1 MLAKLLAQYSKVQ
14 LLALPQE
21 FSAPKETKLEEINYV
36 LKKVNKD
43 NFYELC
49 DIEYRD
55 ILEDRLYLFPETKIN
70 FIVAIDKMFNPIE
83 KIKHLVDGKVYNM
96 PAFVANGYW
105 RDKVD
110 NKEYMELASKAKVV
124 KFDEADDEYKE
135 AKDNTYAGL
144 KSTIGLM
151 IDCIKEEKPEDAKF
165 VYVDNKLGKDKMF
178 DLLDRCPRGFLPVY
192 DLGFN
197 IIVNYSATSCQA
209 SFSSYI
215 SR

>member
-14 LLALPQE
+14 LIALPQE

-135 AKDNTYAGL
+135 AEDNTYAGL

-165 VYVDNKLGKDKMF
+165 VYVDNKLGKDKIL
-178 DLLDRCPRGFLPVY
+178 DLLDKCPKGFLPIY

-197 IIVNYSATSCQA
+197 IIVEKWKW
-209 SFSSYI
+209 
-215 SR
+215 

>member
-14 LLALPQE
+14 LIALPQE

-36 LKKVNKD
+36 LNKVNKD
-43 NFYELC
+43 NFYE
-49 DIEYRD
+49 
-55 ILEDRLYLFPETKIN
+55 RLYLFPETKIN

-83 KIKHLVDGKVYNM
+83 KIKHLVNGKVYNM

-105 RDKVD
+105 RDKGD

-144 KSTIGLM
+144 KATIGLM
-151 IDCIKEEKPEDAKF
+151 IDCIKEEKPEDASF
-165 VYVDNKLGKDKMF
+165 VCVNNKLGKDKMF
-178 DLLDRCPRGFLPVY
+178 DLLDRCPKGFLPVY

-197 IIVNYSATSCQA
+197 IIVEK
-209 SFSSYI
+209 
-215 SR
+215 

>member
-1 MLAKLLAQYSKVQ
+1 MLSKLLAQYSKVQ
-14 LLALPQE
+14 LIALPQE

-36 LKKVNKD
+36 LNKVNKE

-70 FIVAIDKMFNPIE
+70 FIIAIDKMFNPIE

-151 IDCIKEEKPEDAKF
+151 IECIKEEKPEDAKF
-165 VYVDNKLGKDKMF
+165 VYVDNKLGKDKIL
-178 DLLDRCPRGFLPVY
+178 DLLDRCPKGFLPIY

-197 IIVNYSATSCQA
+197 IIVSNSVA
-209 SFSSYI
+209 
-215 SR
+215 

>member
-14 LLALPQE
+14 LIALPKE
-21 FSAPKETKLEEINYV
+21 FSAPKETKLEEINCV
-36 LKKVNKD
+36 LNKVNKD

-124 KFDEADDEYKE
+124 KFDEAEDEYKE

-165 VYVDNKLGKDKMF
+165 VYVDNKLGKDKIL
-178 DLLDRCPRGFLPVY
+178 DLLDKCPKGFLPIY

-197 IIVNYSATSCQA
+197 IIVEK
-209 SFSSYI
+209 
-215 SR
+215 

>member
-1 MLAKLLAQYSKVQ
+1 MIKLLLEQYAKTKMIN
-14 LLALPQE
+14 LPKE

-36 LKKVNKD
+36 LNKVNKD

-49 DIEYRD
+49 DIDHRD

-110 NKEYMELASKAKVV
+110 NKEYMELAAKAKVV

-144 KSTIGLM
+144 KATIGLM

-165 VYVDNKLGKDKMF
+165 VYVDNKLGKDKIL
-178 DLLDRCPRGFLPVY
+178 DLLDKCPKGFLPIY

-197 IIVNYSATSCQA
+197 IIVEK
-209 SFSSYI
+209 
-215 SR
+215 

>member
-1 MLAKLLAQYSKVQ
+1 MIKLLLEQYAKTKMIN
-14 LLALPQE
+14 LPKE

-49 DIEYRD
+49 DIDHRD

-144 KSTIGLM
+144 KATIGLM

-165 VYVDNKLGKDKMF
+165 VYVDNKLGKDKIL
-178 DLLDRCPRGFLPVY
+178 DLLDKCPKGFLPIY

-197 IIVNYSATSCQA
+197 IIVEK
-209 SFSSYI
+209 
-215 SR
+215 

>member
-1 MLAKLLAQYSKVQ
+1 MIKLLLEQYAKTKMIN
-14 LLALPQE
+14 LPKE

-36 LKKVNKD
+36 LQKVNKD

-49 DIEYRD
+49 DIDHRD

-70 FIVAIDKMFNPIE
+70 FIVAIDRMFNPIE

-165 VYVDNKLGKDKMF
+165 VCVDNKLGKDKML
-178 DLLDRCPRGFLPVY
+178 DLLDKCPKGFLPIY

-197 IIVNYSATSCQA
+197 IIVEK
-209 SFSSYI
+209 
-215 SR
+215 

>member
-1 MLAKLLAQYSKVQ
+1 MIKLLLKQYAKTEMIN
-14 LLALPQE
+14 LPKE

-83 KIKHLVDGKVYNM
+83 KIKKLVDGKVYEM

-144 KSTIGLM
+144 KATIGLM

-165 VYVDNKLGKDKMF
+165 VCVDNKLGKDKMF
-178 DLLDRCPRGFLPVY
+178 DLLDKCPKGFLPIY

-197 IIVNYSATSCQA
+197 IIVEK
-209 SFSSYI
+209 
-215 SR
+215 

>member
-14 LLALPQE
+14 LIALPKE

-36 LKKVNKD
+36 LNKVNKD

-70 FIVAIDKMFNPIE
+70 FIVAIDKMFNSIE

-110 NKEYMELASKAKVV
+110 NKEYMELAAKAKVV
-124 KFDEADDEYKE
+124 KFDDADDEYKE

-165 VYVDNKLGKDKMF
+165 VYVVNKLGKDKIL
-178 DLLDRCPRGFLPVY
+178 DLLDKCPKGFLPIY

-197 IIVNYSATSCQA
+197 IIVEK
-209 SFSSYI
+209 
-215 SR
+215 

>member
-1 MLAKLLAQYSKVQ
+1 MIKLLLEQYAKTKMIN
-14 LLALPQE
+14 LPKE

-36 LKKVNKD
+36 LNKVNKE

-49 DIEYRD
+49 DIDHRD

-144 KSTIGLM
+144 KATIGLM

-165 VYVDNKLGKDKMF
+165 VYVDNKLGKDKIL
-178 DLLDRCPRGFLPVY
+178 DLLDKCPKGFLPLY

-197 IIVNYSATSCQA
+197 VIVEK
-209 SFSSYI
+209 
-215 SR
+215 

>member
-14 LLALPQE
+14 LIALPQE

-36 LKKVNKD
+36 LNKVNKD

-83 KIKHLVDGKVYNM
+83 KIKHLVDDKVYDM

-135 AKDNTYAGL
+135 GKDNTYAGL
-144 KSTIGLM
+144 KATIGLM

-165 VYVDNKLGKDKMF
+165 VYVNNKLGKDKILN
-178 DLLDRCPRGFLPVY
+178 LLDKCPKGFLPIY

-197 IIVNYSATSCQA
+197 IIVEK
-209 SFSSYI
+209 
-215 SR
+215 

>member
-14 LLALPQE
+14 LIALPQE

-144 KSTIGLM
+144 KATIGLM
-151 IDCIKEEKPEDAKF
+151 IDCIKEEKPEDANF
-165 VYVDNKLGKDKMF
+165 VYVNNKLGRDKML
-178 DLLDRCPRGFLPVY
+178 DLLDRCPKGFLPIY

-197 IIVNYSATSCQA
+197 IIVEKNA
-209 SFSSYI
+209 
-215 SR
+215 

>member
-1 MLAKLLAQYSKVQ
+1 MIN
-14 LLALPQE
+14 LPKE
-21 FSAPKETKLEEINYV
+21 FSAPKETKLEEIDYV
-36 LKKVNKD
+36 LKKVNKE

-124 KFDEADDEYKE
+124 KFDEAEDEYKE
-135 AKDNTYAGL
+135 GKDNTYAGL
-144 KSTIGLM
+144 KATIGLM
-151 IDCIKEEKPEDAKF
+151 IDRIKEEKPEDAKF
-165 VYVDNKLGKDKMF
+165 VYVDNKLGKDKLVE
-178 DLLDRCPRGFLPVY
+178 LLSRCPKGFLPIY

-197 IIVNYSATSCQA
+197 IIVEK
-209 SFSSYI
+209 
-215 SR
+215 RK

>member
-36 LKKVNKD
+36 LNKVNKD

-165 VYVDNKLGKDKMF
+165 VCVDNKLGKDKIL
-178 DLLDRCPRGFLPVY
+178 DLLDRCPKGFLPVY

-197 IIVNYSATSCQA
+197 IIVEKGQ
-209 SFSSYI
+209 
-215 SR
+215 

>member
-1 MLAKLLAQYSKVQ
+1 MIKLLLEQYAKTKMIN
-14 LLALPQE
+14 LPKE

-36 LKKVNKD
+36 LQKVNKD

-49 DIEYRD
+49 DIDHRD

-144 KSTIGLM
+144 KATIGLM

-165 VYVDNKLGKDKMF
+165 VYVDNKLGKDKIL
-178 DLLDRCPRGFLPVY
+178 DLLDKCPKGFLPIY

-197 IIVNYSATSCQA
+197 IIVEK
-209 SFSSYI
+209 
-215 SR
+215 

>member
-1 MLAKLLAQYSKVQ
+1 MIKLLLEQYAKTKMIN
-14 LLALPQE
+14 LPQE

-36 LKKVNKD
+36 LNKVNKD

-124 KFDEADDEYKE
+124 KFDEADEDFHAFMNSCNIFCNLPYEKR
-135 AKDNTYAGL
+135 DPL
-144 KSTIGLM
+144 KWDKKNIGR
-151 IDCIKEEKPEDAKF
+151 
-165 VYVDNKLGKDKMF
+165 Y
-178 DLLDRCPRGFLPVY
+178 
-192 DLGFN
+192 
-197 IIVNYSATSCQA
+197 
-209 SFSSYI
+209 FSL
-215 SR
+215 

>member
-1 MLAKLLAQYSKVQ
+1 MIKLLLEQYAKTKMIN
-14 LLALPQE
+14 LPKE

-36 LKKVNKD
+36 LNKVNKD

-49 DIEYRD
+49 DIDHRD

-110 NKEYMELASKAKVV
+110 NKEYMELASKAKVF
-124 KFDEADDEYKE
+124 KFDEVDDEYKE

-144 KSTIGLM
+144 KATIGLM

-165 VYVDNKLGKDKMF
+165 VYVDNKLGKDKIL
-178 DLLDRCPRGFLPVY
+178 DLLDKCPKGFLPIY

-197 IIVNYSATSCQA
+197 IIVEK
-209 SFSSYI
+209 
-215 SR
+215 

>member
-14 LLALPQE
+14 LIALPKE

-36 LKKVNKD
+36 LNKVNKD

-70 FIVAIDKMFNPIE
+70 FIVAIDKMFNSIE

-124 KFDEADDEYKE
+124 KFDEAEDEYKE
-135 AKDNTYAGL
+135 AEDNTYAGL

-165 VYVDNKLGKDKMF
+165 VYVDNKLGKDKIL
-178 DLLDRCPRGFLPVY
+178 DLLDKCPKGFLPIY

-197 IIVNYSATSCQA
+197 IIVEK
-209 SFSSYI
+209 
-215 SR
+215 